1 MVIISEWPPW
11 PGVSFL
17 LKYFFLIDIQNV
29 IGGIRT
35 PITRMEYQHSN
46 HCATKDMLDTLGQ
59 NCVEKT
65 PYYSN
70 IIEDST
76 VHIII
81 L

>member
-17 LKYFFLIDIQNV
+17 LKYFFLINIQNV
-29 IGGIRT
+29 IGGIQT
-35 PITRMEYQHSN
+35 PITRIEYQHSN
-46 HCATKDMLDTLGQ
+46 HCATKDMLYILRK

-65 PYYSN
+65 HHYFKV
-70 IIEDST
+70 IEDSKG
-76 VHIII
+76 HIII